1 MAKLLYLEC
10 PNFKVNKPNVNGVI
24 FDGDAYFKSL
34 NEALTRGLPV
44 VDCDQEY
51 TTCHATIKDSDI
63 VGWVENYTYDA
74 EYETLTLK
82 VRACDDVDDDALAYA
97 IGMGKYK
104 GDYIEMERM
113 VAFNLY
119 GIPYWDKPEVESC

>member
-24 FDGDAYFKSL
+24 FDGGAYFKSL
-34 NEALTRGLPV
+34 DMSIESGLPV

-51 TTCHATIKDSDI
+51 TTRLATIKDEDI
-63 VGWVENYTYDA
+63 VGWVENYIYDA

-82 VRACDDVDDDALAYA
+82 VRAGDNVDDDALAYA
-97 IGMGKYK
+97 IGMGTYK
-104 GDYIEMERM
+104 GDYLEMNRM

-119 GIPYWDKPEVESC
+119 GIPHWEAEVEPC